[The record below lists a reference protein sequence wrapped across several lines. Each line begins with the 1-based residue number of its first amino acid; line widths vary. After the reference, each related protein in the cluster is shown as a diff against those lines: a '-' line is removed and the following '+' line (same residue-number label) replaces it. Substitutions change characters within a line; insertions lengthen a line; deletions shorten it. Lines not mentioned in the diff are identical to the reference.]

1 MASGLRGRWWL
12 FAVCALLA
20 ALLLARGAHASGA
33 DWDADDDEFTA
44 PQQSKSDRLK
54 DAAGKV
60 FDAVD
65 KEAEKAAARIRV
77 EERRYAKF
85 KNYPPM
91 FEWRYEGIGL
101 IIITLWFVNF
111 LVGDAKNK
119 KLALA
124 FEDAFCAENG
134 IFKSQFASV
143 GDIPKKVAPRK
154 GSVLS
159 KEASDEYKIWCSGR
173 RFCQGALITL
183 KLKPRHDLYSAA
195 TAFQGRSIP
204 DYCVIECLMNDECVQ
219 PGSVFAFGPKDLI
232 ENLEGAEG
240 EKDLKKLCQTFVPKR
255 DHGQRVTHKDVVIK
269 AESAELANDV
279 VFTPEVVKVIG
290 ESTWVANGLAS
301 LVAVHC
307 TDEAPP
313 KFGSPP
319 HPKTLRFQFTMP
331 AEPEK
336 VAGAM
341 TDVMNL
347 VPALVDVVG
356 RVQLTPGQ
364 REKAAA
370 ARQKRKEDDF
380 KEDLKV
386 NQKKTS
392 AQILDEKLAKMT
404 PAEKEA
410 WKKKQEKKQMR
421 KSAGKMIKVR

>member
-1 MASGLRGRWWL
+1 
-12 FAVCALLA
+12 
-20 ALLLARGAHASGA
+20 
-33 DWDADDDEFTA
+33 
-44 PQQSKSDRLK
+44 
-54 DAAGKV
+54 
-60 FDAVD
+60 
-65 KEAEKAAARIRV
+65 
-77 EERRYAKF
+77 
-85 KNYPPM
+85 
-91 FEWRYEGIGL
+91 
-101 IIITLWFVNF
+101 
-111 LVGDAKNK
+111 
-119 KLALA
+119 
-124 FEDAFCAENG
+124 
-134 IFKSQFASV
+134 
-143 GDIPKKVAPRK
+143 
-154 GSVLS
+154 
-159 KEASDEYKIWCSGR
+159 
-173 RFCQGALITL
+173 
-183 KLKPRHDLYSAA
+183 
-195 TAFQGRSIP
+195 
-204 DYCVIECLMNDECVQ
+204 MNDGCVQ
-219 PGSVFAFGPKDLI
+219 PGSVFAFGPKDSR
-232 ENLEGAEG
+232 EPRARRA
-240 EKDLKKLCQTFVPKR
+240 KKTKLCQTFVPKR

-319 HPKTLRFQFTMP
+319 HPKTLRFHFTMP

-341 TDVMNL
+341 ADVMNM

-380 KEDLKV
+380 KEDLKA